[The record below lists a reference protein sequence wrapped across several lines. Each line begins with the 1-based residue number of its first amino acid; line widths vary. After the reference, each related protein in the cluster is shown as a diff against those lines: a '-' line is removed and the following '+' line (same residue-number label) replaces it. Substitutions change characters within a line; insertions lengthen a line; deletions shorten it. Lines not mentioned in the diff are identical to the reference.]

1 VAGKS
6 AAVVDRN
13 EYQIHELQ
21 RVARVI
27 QADATPVILF
37 THIPDLDDPF
47 KVDNQ
52 SNGSSVAAWNIS
64 EDARREWSLII
75 RDNRLIAVFAGH
87 LHDANRS
94 RYLPPYSWQ
103 AARGSRPPEVY
114 EKTFLAPPLAAKFQ
128 LERAPQARG
137 LLVARVTPQGV
148 VRAEIR
154 WFSAPQSEALKV
166 MSW

>member
-1 VAGKS
+1 MLVSERNKLSRAIEALGGGVRN
-6 AAVVDRN
+6 AVVPP
-13 EYQIHELQ
+13 
-21 RVARVI
+21 A
-27 QADATPVILF
+27 
-37 THIPDLDDPF
+37 
-47 KVDNQ
+47 
-52 SNGSSVAAWNIS
+52 
-64 EDARREWSLII
+64 II
-75 RDNRLIAVFAGH
+75 RDKRLIAVFAGH
-87 LHDANRS
+87 LHDANRP
-94 RYLPPYSWQ
+94 RYLPPYGWQ

-128 LERAPQARG
+128 LDRAPQARG